1 MKTFVFKFR
10 LFSKYY
16 KHTVEAKD
24 YYEAKY
30 LFDGW
35 LIKSV
40 ELISAEPE
48 PEDSSIFD
56 WLNNIVKGK

>member
-1 MKTFVFKFR
+1 MKTFVFRFK

-24 YYEAKY
+24 YNEAKY

-56 WLNNIVKGK
+56 KLNELFRGK